1 MPMIATLIL
10 IFVDSSN
17 KYGALGLLCVGVGFI
32 GMCTG
37 AGYIININEVGGIYS
52 GILFGISN
60 TFGTLPGII
69 APYIVGV
76 LTPDVNI

>member
-1 MPMIATLIL
+1 MVCIHRCH
-10 IFVDSSN
+10 IFV
-17 KYGALGLLCVGVGFI
+17 VGHVLSYQVCSV

-60 TFGTLPGII
+60 TFATLPGII

-76 LTPDVNI
+76 LTPNVNI